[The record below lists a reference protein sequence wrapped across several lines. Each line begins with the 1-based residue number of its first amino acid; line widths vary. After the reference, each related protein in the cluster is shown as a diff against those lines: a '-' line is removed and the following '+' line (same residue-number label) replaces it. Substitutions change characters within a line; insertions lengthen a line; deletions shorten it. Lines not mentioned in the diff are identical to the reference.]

1 MGVLHDFECEDGHLT
16 EQFVSSDTQIVPC
29 ERCPKPA
36 SRVYLRAPRLDWL
49 GMAQGSNAG
58 PEFVDRFDRVHKKE
72 KARQE
77 KILATHGDYGPGYE
91 PPP

>member
-1 MGVLHDFECEDGHLT
+1 
-16 EQFVSSDTQIVPC
+16 
-29 ERCPKPA
+29 
-36 SRVYLRAPRLDWL
+36 
-49 GMAQGSNAG
+49 MAQGSNAG